1 MKNCFDSEFSLLKLI
16 RLYESYLTIFFL
28 REGIVDIKTREKK
41 RFIQRRDDISAK
53 KCIEKLHEF
62 EYFDR
67 STLPCAADDAANV
80 ISKSKLNWTPTISLK
95 NKLKLN

>member
-1 MKNCFDSEFSLLKLI
+1 LKICFDSEFSLLKLT
-16 RLYESYLTIFFL
+16 RLYEIYLAIFFL
-28 REGIVDIKTREKK
+28 IEGIMDIKTREKK

-80 ISKSKLNWTPTISLK
+80 MSKSKLNWTPIHKS
-95 NKLKLN
+95 